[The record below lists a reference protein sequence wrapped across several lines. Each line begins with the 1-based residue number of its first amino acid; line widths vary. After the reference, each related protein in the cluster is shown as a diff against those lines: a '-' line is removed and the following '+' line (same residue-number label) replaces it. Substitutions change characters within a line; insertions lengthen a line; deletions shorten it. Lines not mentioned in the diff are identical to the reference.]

1 MNHTAIVSEFAP
13 LKPQLE
19 YLKKNDPTVQP
30 ILSET
35 GSGTQSSI
43 EIQSGFGA
51 ALWCIDFQLYS
62 LTQGISRVDATHRP
76 AALHS
81 YWVPDNSTGTLNPGP
96 QVRGVWYALPFI
108 ADFLGQNPGKVTEV
122 DMGSD
127 VLAAYAIYDSSTNAV
142 SKLALINLRAWA
154 NGNSSSSR
162 GSETV
167 SVPVPSGI
175 SSVNIKRLQSAAG
188 AQAMGFDYAGPS
200 ENITWAGEQWSYFV
214 DQGNGHQVDGVAAEV
229 SHPVSD
235 GKVQVQIQDSEALS
249 IEF

>member
-1 MNHTAIVSEFAP
+1 MNHTAIVSQFDP

-19 YLKKNDPTVQP
+19 YLKQNDPTVQP

-35 GSGTQSSI
+35 GSSTQSSI

-108 ADFLGQNPGKVTEV
+108 ADFLGQNPGKVIEV

-127 VLAAYAIYDSSTNAV
+127 TLAAYAIYDASTSAV

-154 NGNSSSSR
+154 NGDGSSR

-167 SVPVPSGI
+167 SVPVSSGI
-175 SSVNIKRLQSAAG
+175 SSVSVKRLQSAAG

-200 ENITWAGEQWSYFV
+200 ENITWAGEQWSYFI
-214 DQGNGHQVDGVAAEV
+214 DRGNGHQVAGVAAEV

-235 GKVQVQIQDSEALS
+235 GKVQIQIQDSEALS